1 MNQGKRVIE
10 YIKRFGEIVH
20 CMRYS
25 FPKGSEV
32 DE

>member
-10 YIKRFGEIVH
+10 YIKRFGETVH
-20 CMRYS
+20 YMRYS